1 MKTIIAFNG
10 PPGSGK
16 DTCAQIA
23 ASYLLNGVS
32 AVNHYRPNVVQFK
45 DNLYEAAF
53 KEMTSVYS
61 ERAPITFENFKQLC
75 TNRDTKDDK
84 CISIFVENH
93 GFLYYTPREWLIEVS
108 EKVYKPRYGDSVWAD
123 ALTQSILED
132 DEHNVFLIPDLGF
145 DVEVEALL
153 SLQQAGYDVIIM
165 KVKREGF
172 TYDGDSRKDVDP
184 CGLPCY
190 SVLNDDI
197 GPLKNHMIQFI
208 DYAL

>member
-23 ASYLLNGVS
+23 KEYLLDGAS
-32 AVNHYRPNVVQFK
+32 AVNHYRPRVVQFK
-45 DNLYEAAF
+45 DKLYEAAF
-53 KEMTSVYS
+53 KELLGVSS
-61 ERAPITFENFKQLC
+61 EQVPFTFEKFKQLC
-75 TNRDTKDDK
+75 TNRDTKDTT

-93 GFLYYTPREWLIEVS
+93 GFLYYTPREWMIEVS
-108 EKVYKPRYGDSVWAD
+108 ERAYKPRYGESVWAD

-153 SLQQAGYDVIIM
+153 NLQRMGYNVAVV
-165 KVKREGF
+165 KVERDGC
-172 TYDGDSRKDVDP
+172 TYDGDSRKEVGPSGIPCCSVYNSEIGYLPTKMALIVD
-184 CGLPCY
+184 
-190 SVLNDDI
+190 SVL
-197 GPLKNHMIQFI
+197 
-208 DYAL
+208 